1 MRVAWCP
8 LCVQRVWR
16 PTDGVSAEEQLE
28 FDSTA
33 YFALHRLKVEWP
45 CLSFDLVPDSLGGQ
59 RSKYPHTIY
68 MVAGT
73 QADAR
78 NKNKLQVMKVRDLH
92 RTRQHDTDS
101 EDEEEDDDDDNDEEG
116 KGGEGKHSAAGKVRE
131 EKEKPDEE
139 QHQMEEAESS
149 DDEAQDVDPIV
160 DERSLPHVGA
170 INRVK
175 VNPLCPHQVAT
186 MSDTGKAHIFD
197 ISPQLRALDL
207 HSSTAPSTP
216 ASAKQPAAGPVFTF
230 SGHADEG
237 YAIAWSS
244 LTAGRLVSGDCAKG
258 LYLWEPKEGGS
269 SWAVS
274 AGGFK
279 GHSGSVEDVC
289 WSPGEATVFASASSD
304 RTVRMWD
311 VRMKDKC
318 AAFVA
323 AHRTDVNVI
332 SWNAL
337 RQHLLASAA
346 DDGSFKVWD
355 LRQFKSHT
363 PAATFTYHTQP
374 ITSIEW
380 HPTEDSILAASSEDN
395 SLTVWDLSLET
406 DQDELDKYSKGAQL
420 QSDTPPQLFFVHA
433 GQSHIKELHWHKQI
447 PGMFISTAQD
457 GINIAHPENL

>member
-1 MRVAWCP
+1 MSLHLSRCCCQRCSLP
-8 LCVQRVWR
+8 LPCLLRCFVGWQRVWR
-16 PTDGVSAEEQLE
+16 PADGVSPEEQLE

-33 YFALHRLKVEWP
+33 YVALHRLKVEWP
-45 CLSFDLVPDSLGGQ
+45 CLSFDLIPDSLGAQ
-59 RSKYPHTIY
+59 RRQYPHTLY

-78 NKNKLQVMKVRDLH
+78 NNNRLQVMKIRDMH
-92 RTRQHDTDS
+92 RTKQDDTDS
-101 EDEEEDDDDDNDEEG
+101 DDEEDDEDDGADG
-116 KGGEGKHSAAGKVRE
+116 KGAEMKEGQPGEE
-131 EKEKPDEE
+131 DDE
-139 QHQMEEAESS
+139 S
-149 DDEAQDVDPIV
+149 DDEGLDIDPIV
-160 DERSLPHVGA
+160 DQRTIPHVGA
-170 INRVK
+170 VNRVK
-175 VNPLCPHQVAT
+175 VNPLCPNQLAT

-197 ISPQLRALDL
+197 ISQQLRALDL
-207 HSSTAPSTP
+207 HTTSAPSTP
-216 ASAKQPAAGPVFTF
+216 ATVKQPATGPLFTF

-237 YAIAWSS
+237 YAIAWSA

-269 SWAVS
+269 SWTVS
-274 AGGFK
+274 GGFK

-289 WSPGEATVFASASSD
+289 WSPGEATVFCSASSD

-318 AAFVA
+318 AAWVA
-323 AHRTDVNVI
+323 AHKTDVNVV

-346 DDGSFKVWD
+346 DDGCFKVWD

-363 PAATFTYHTQP
+363 PAATFAYHSQP
-374 ITSIEW
+374 VTSIEW
-380 HPTEDSILAASSEDN
+380 HPTEDSILAASSDDN

-406 DQDELDKYSKGAQL
+406 DQDELDRYSRGAQL
-420 QSDTPPQLFFVHA
+420 HTDTPPQLFFVHA
-433 GQSHIKELHWHKQI
+433 GQSHIKELHWHRQI
-447 PGMFISTAQD
+447 PGMFVSTAQD